1 MFESLHSHARTIS
14 PNFARE
20 IQRIGPIEIQPTRHR
35 TVAGHLYRSI
45 VGQQLSTK
53 AAQTIW
59 SRIEQ
64 AARTN
69 KMAVQS
75 LFTDDHF
82 DLLRA
87 TGVSGRKARSLIAVR
102 QAADAILSHDGGQ
115 WDIRAA
121 NDGNGFELW
130 SKAMNRDWTKTVIFS
145 LESDKQKA
153 TKEIVQAV
161 VDSSP
166 SWRGGLRAESM
177 ETYNAS
183 LDPIED

>member
-1 MFESLHSHARTIS
+1 MADLYTV
-14 PNFARE
+14 ARE
-20 IQRIGPIEIQPTRHR
+20 DGNSRQTDL
-35 TVAGHLYRSI
+35 T
-45 VGQQLSTK
+45 
-53 AAQTIW
+53 AA
-59 SRIEQ
+59 E
-64 AARTN
+64 
-69 KMAVQS
+69 
-75 LFTDDHF
+75 
-82 DLLRA
+82 
-87 TGVSGRKARSLIAVR
+87 
-102 QAADAILSHDGGQ
+102 AADAILSHDGGQ